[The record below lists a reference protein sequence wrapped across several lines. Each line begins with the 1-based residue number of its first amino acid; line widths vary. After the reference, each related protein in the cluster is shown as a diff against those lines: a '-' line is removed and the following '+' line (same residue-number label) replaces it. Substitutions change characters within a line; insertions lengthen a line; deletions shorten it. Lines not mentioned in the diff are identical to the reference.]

1 MTFYEAYPPN
11 KKVQSSFIFHTALML
26 YKLTRHSLL
35 LIFLLS
41 SSVRL
46 YASSPADST
55 ATETRNVLEI
65 SISAASSLVVNAAF
79 TELVKRSVDR
89 TRPNGEDNHSFPSRH
104 TSWAF
109 TASTI
114 VSNELYSHSPWW
126 AVGTQAA
133 ASAVGFQ
140 RVVTRHHYG
149 SDVIAGA
156 GLGIVSTQFSYWLC
170 NRLLNP
176 KDKMTLPSSDNDFR
190 PSIAMTSEAVF
201 NIGSDIA
208 TAFGVSLKG
217 QLPLTQRWGLAMT
230 LRGITAP
237 VIVNDTYINP
247 INAYGAAMGGVGHF
261 RLPVKALAIE
271 TSLHAGF
278 MRLLPTKGWSHNS
291 YGFEGDI
298 ETALSWRLTP
308 SFAFAAR
315 LGYRV
320 MTTPSAVSAITFG
333 LSYIAVF

>member
-11 KKVQSSFIFHTALML
+11 EKVQSSSIFHTALML

-55 ATETRNVLEI
+55 ATETRNALEI
-65 SISAASSLVVNAAF
+65 SVSAASSLVVNAAL

-126 AVGTQAA
+126 AVGAQAA

-176 KDKMTLPSSDNDFR
+176 KDKMTLPS
-190 PSIAMTSEAVF
+190 
-201 NIGSDIA
+201 DIA

-247 INAYGAAMGGVGHF
+247 INAYGASVGGVGHF

-271 TSLHAGF
+271 TSLYAGF

-291 YGFEGDI
+291 FGFEGDI
-298 ETALSWRLTP
+298 
-308 SFAFAAR
+308 
-315 LGYRV
+315 
-320 MTTPSAVSAITFG
+320 
-333 LSYIAVF
+333 